1 MCTSLE
7 RDPDRAGSPLIAAK
21 TPLASPAAGDG
32 LQMAEET
39 VLLVADPGGEE
50 EGGVKIIV
58 GVAAKGQAP
67 QPVNGDDAPV
77 GRDERADEGAGAGIK
92 SVDPPISKVADEQLL
107 AERTKTRRRESQAPG
122 RVEWRSGMARNET
135 GEGVGAGIEEIDV
148 AVARSLHV
156 VMLCGVLPG
165 KGDDEGPAQVL
176 DPKRGEAGRESGVG
190 E

>member
-77 GRDERADEGAGAGIK
+77 GAMSE
-92 SVDPPISKVADEQLL
+92 P
-107 AERTKTRRRESQAPG
+107 TKAPVRG
-122 RVEWRSGMARNET
+122 LNALMRPSPK
-135 GEGVGAGIEEIDV
+135 
-148 AVARSLHV
+148 
-156 VMLCGVLPG
+156 LPTSNCWLN
-165 KGDDEGPAQVL
+165 GPKPA
-176 DPKRGEAGRESGVG
+176 
-190 E
+190 